1 MLCFSDVFSTQMP
14 SKVTVNAHMSI
25 SKQKV
30 LCNRGHC
37 DLSQISCRCL
47 PRTVSC
53 LEKKKKK
60 ASAGTFVVTFAV
72 HVYYTFFCIHLSELS
87 R

>member
-47 PRTVSC
+47 PGTVSC
-53 LEKKKKK
+53 LEKKVQVPLWLPLLFMCITLL
-60 ASAGTFVVTFAV
+60 S
-72 HVYYTFFCIHLSELS
+72 VYIYQN
-87 R
+87 

>member
-60 ASAGTFVVTFAV
+60 KQVQVPLWLLLLFMCITLFS
-72 HVYYTFFCIHLSELS
+72 VYIYQN
-87 R
+87 

>member
-1 MLCFSDVFSTQMP
+1 MLICQFLNKKFY
-14 SKVTVNAHMSI
+14 VTEAIVI
-25 SKQKV
+25 SLKLAVDACPEQSHVWK
-30 LCNRGHC
+30 
-37 DLSQISCRCL
+37 
-47 PRTVSC
+47 
-53 LEKKKKK
+53 KKKKK